1 MKGPESTAGIETL
14 RSIMKLLRSPDGC
27 PWDRQ
32 QTMESLLPHVLEE
45 AYELAD
51 AIVSGNGNKICE
63 ELGDLLLQVIF
74 LSQLAEEKG
83 LFCFGDVV
91 KGINAKLVRRH
102 PHIFGSAHADD
113 PGQVNELW
121 TQVKAQEAG
130 DGVAARAKVPPLP
143 GLLLLEKMAQKAE
156 ADSIDNPLV
165 RQLLRL
171 VQEARKDNRSIE
183 GEIRRYYAK
192 IGIPGRNFI
201 ADGE

>member
-1 MKGPESTAGIETL
+1 MQTPKSKQGIETL
-14 RSIMKLLRSPDGC
+14 LSIMKLLRSPDGC

-51 AIVSGNGNKICE
+51 AVLSGDGNKICE
-63 ELGDLLLQVIF
+63 ELGDLLLQVVFI
-74 LSQLAEEKG
+74 SQLAEEKG
-83 LFCFGDVV
+83 LFTFGDAVTC
-91 KGINAKLVRRH
+91 ITEKLIRRH
-102 PHIFGSAHADD
+102 PHIFGAAHADD

-121 TQVKAQEAG
+121 AQVKAREAG
-130 DGVAARAKVPPLP
+130 EAAAAKVPPLP
-143 GLLLLEKMAQKAE
+143 GLLLLEKMAQKAD
-156 ADSIDNPLV
+156 ADCIEDPLV

-183 GEIRRYYAK
+183 GEIRRCYAK
-192 IGIPGRNFI
+192 IGISGRNFN